1 MLRLATVT
9 AVMALLVVGS
19 ADARE
24 RVMVGKATAGSAGL
38 PVLKPLPPRFE
49 IRYEPCPDYLPEITS
64 CADQENAVIWLAP
77 DADRF
82 TRWHELGHLFDAQLL
97 TDADRAWFTARLG
110 FAAGTPWIGDDDAWA
125 EYGGMVVPAEHFA
138 DAYAMCALGLSPGGR
153 RGRDGR
159 IEVGWIDTYGY
170 MPSVRQHRRICDAI
184 TRLALN

>member
-9 AVMALLVVGS
+9 AVMALLVIGP

-38 PVLKPLPPRFE
+38 PVLKPFPPKFE

-82 TRWHELGHLFDAQLL
+82 DRWHELGHLFDAQLL
-97 TDADRAWFTARLG
+97 TDADRAWFTPLLG
-110 FAAGTPWIGDDDAWA
+110 FEPGMPWFGDYDAFVERHDLSA
-125 EYGGMVVPAEHFA
+125 TLPGEQFA
-138 DAYAMCALGLSPGGR
+138 DAYAACAIGLKPQGER
-153 RGRDGR
+153 RGGLL
-159 IEVGWIDTYGY
+159 VGKWTTAYGY
-170 MPSVRQHRRICDAI
+170 QPTARQHRLICAQI
-184 TRLALN
+184 LSLG